1 MANIKKENSKTWS
14 EEAIDTLFNC
24 FQSPSHE
31 CISNVTSGDC
41 KDQNRKCLPFEEF
54 DKPVQEYTSI
64 DMAIKME

>member
-1 MANIKKENSKTWS
+1 MHYLT
-14 EEAIDTLFNC
+14 

-54 DKPVQEYTSI
+54 DKPVQEYNINRYDYKNRIISE
-64 DMAIKME
+64 ANSYYLRKSAPP

>member
-1 MANIKKENSKTWS
+1 MHYLT
-14 EEAIDTLFNC
+14 

-54 DKPVQEYTSI
+54 DKPVQNITSI
-64 DMAIKME
+64 DMTIKIE